1 MKNSKKS
8 AVQLVKVFKQLNGE
22 FNKTN
27 SDLNA
32 KIVVNYL
39 FNNKSVSDSNKEI
52 WFKNWIIGKDTFD
65 KVSLESGYSIS
76 TLQAIFLKCLK
87 DHQY

>member
-27 SDLNA
+27 NDLSA

-39 FNNKSVSDSNKEI
+39 HQITNLFQILTKK
-52 WFKNWIIGKDTFD
+52 FGLKIG
-65 KVSLESGYSIS
+65 
-76 TLQAIFLKCLK
+76 
-87 DHQY
+87 

>member
-27 SDLNA
+27 NDLSA

-39 FNNKSVSDSNKEI
+39 HQITNLFQIPTKK
-52 WFKNWIIGKDTFD
+52 FGLKIG
-65 KVSLESGYSIS
+65 
-76 TLQAIFLKCLK
+76 
-87 DHQY
+87 